1 MNHDKQLKSDEQKLA
16 RIEIYW
22 QDLTKAKQ
30 DEILQVFGDN
40 GNWDVLPIAILGV
53 PAKDSNSLKN
63 NYAETDYESRSIHSQ
78 PERS

>member
-1 MNHDKQLKSDEQKLA
+1 MNHDNKLKSDKRKLA

-22 QDLTKAKQ
+22 QDLTKSKQ

-53 PAKDSNSLKN
+53 PAENYNTSQN
-63 NYAETDYESRSIHSQ
+63 NYAEA
-78 PERS
+78 

>member
-1 MNHDKQLKSDEQKLA
+1 MNHDNKAMQSNEQKLA

-22 QDLTKAKQ
+22 QDLTKSKQ

-53 PAKDSNSLKN
+53 PAE
-63 NYAETDYESRSIHSQ
+63 NYNTLQDNYTEV
-78 PERS
+78 

>member
-1 MNHDKQLKSDEQKLA
+1 MNYDNKAMQSNEQKLA

-22 QDLTKAKQ
+22 QDLTKSKQ

-53 PAKDSNSLKN
+53 PSENYNTSQN
-63 NYAETDYESRSIHSQ
+63 NYAEV
-78 PERS
+78 